1 MDKESIVV
9 DVNLFLASFFFGS
22 KIGDNILNSIRQQIF
37 ALLSCDEFRSELQT
51 KIYHFK
57 NKVSETEFFEI
68 QEWFDFLSEISQN
81 IVIKS
86 KLKICRDPNDD
97 YLINLALDGN
107 AKYLITRD
115 KDLLEVEY
123 SLIKDIV
130 VTPEKFMNTSR
141 ELINSGI
148 N

>member
-1 MDKESIVV
+1 MEKDKIVI

-37 ALLSCDEFRSELQT
+37 VLLSCDEFRSELQT

-57 NKVSETEFFEI
+57 NKVSETEFIEI

-97 YLINLALDGN
+97 YLINLALDGD
-107 AKYLITRD
+107 ARYLITRD

-123 SLIKDIV
+123 SLIRDIV
-130 VTPEKFMNTSR
+130 VTPEKFMDVLR
-141 ELINSGI
+141 GVID
-148 N
+148 